1 MLFIKDLQQEYARPN
16 LSESE
21 LDNLDTKLIHACLQQ
36 EHEQILHTKARL
48 TQLRQSKKTF
58 WFSFLPAPR
67 PIVWRFAAVSV
78 LMIGVFGWFHT
89 QSVTQPEYLV
99 LTDRYLAELAP
110 HAAQKKGP
118 STEVEAK
125 NAYQKN
131 EFNQAAQL
139 FKTLIDSKQ
148 ADETCYFYGAMA
160 HLFQQKPDY
169 QIVIN
174 YLLHL
179 KNQGG
184 GYQLDKT
191 LWYLSLAYIESG
203 QLVEAQNTL
212 KILITRGNYN
222 SERAQQLLKSLN

>member
-1 MLFIKDLQQEYARPN
+1 MKDLQQEYARPN

-21 LDNLDTKLIHACLQQ
+21 LDILDTQLIQACLQQ
-36 EHEQILHTKARL
+36 EYQQILHTKTRL
-48 TQLRQSKKTF
+48 TQLRHSKNTF
-58 WFSFLPAPR
+58 WFSFLPTSR
-67 PIVWRFAAVSV
+67 PIVWRLAAVSV
-78 LMIGVFGWFHT
+78 VIFGIFGWFQT
-89 QSVTQPEYLV
+89 QSVTQPKYLV
-99 LTDRYLAELAP
+99 LTNLYLAEPAP
-110 HAAQKKGP
+110 HAAQKKGENI
-118 STEVEAK
+118 EVEAK

-131 EFNQAAQL
+131 KFSEAAQL

-174 YLLHL
+174 YLLYL

-184 GYQLDKT
+184 GYEMDKT
-191 LWYLSLAYIESG
+191 LWYLSLAYIESA

-212 KILITRGNYN
+212 KILISRGNFN
-222 SERAQQLLKSLN
+222 IEHALQLLSSLEN